1 MDAMEKLND
10 LVDES
15 DPDAGFW
22 NIITYKILYTLFY
35 AIFIFI
41 FKIFQI
47 FTTHTKQLKES
58 AKNIQ
63 IATGCN
69 SPGFY
74 MTSEK

>member
-15 DPDAGFW
+15 DPDAGFS
-22 NIITYKILYTLFY
+22 NIITNKILWILFY

-47 FTTHTKQLKES
+47 FTTHTKQLKEY

-69 SPGFY
+69 
-74 MTSEK
+74 